1 MLYFMESQW
10 LLWGGIAVMATAAAA
25 AAACMIV
32 FAITGRRIKK
42 KLEEEYGR
50 PQRKIT
56 GETGGESH
64 GLDNCRHV

>member
-50 PQRKIT
+50 LQR
-56 GETGGESH
+56 
-64 GLDNCRHV
+64 

>member
-1 MLYFMESQW
+1 MYIKTGGGTDMLYFMESQW

-50 PQRKIT
+50 PQR
-56 GETGGESH
+56 
-64 GLDNCRHV
+64 